1 LAAGNKVMV
10 GARLIYLVSLS
21 GVVLDGLGGLYL
33 AYDLFGAERGLLR
46 FLTTCITYG
55 VVFLAG
61 YGLLLGGWFGLMG
74 LVVSGPALAT
84 EHWRHQSGQPEPA
97 WEKIIYAACRACSLG
112 VAGWLSLNLRFGLG
126 FACLGTLLLFG
137 AYQIS
142 GAAGEQVRIFLRPK
156 LSGRVIFS
164 GSSRGLALG
173 LAATLSATLLK
184 EPRAVALGIRVGIV
198 VAVVSALAGTL
209 GPSVEWWAQQLPPR
223 RLGAYGAFLVLI
235 GSILQTLQYLLP
247 LLWGGRS

>member
-1 LAAGNKVMV
+1 MV
-10 GARLIYLVSLS
+10 GAHLIYLVSLS

-61 YGLLLGGWFGLMG
+61 YGLFLGGWFGLMG
-74 LVVSGPALAT
+74 LVVSGPTLAT

-97 WEKIIYAACRACSLG
+97 WEKAIYAACRATSLG
-112 VAGWLSLNLRFGLG
+112 IAGWLSLDRRFGG
-126 FACLGTLLLFG
+126 AFALLGTILLLG
-137 AYQIS
+137 AYLIG
-142 GAAGEQVRIFLRPK
+142 GAAGEGVRVYSRPK
-156 LSGRVIFS
+156 LTHRVIFS

-173 LAATLSATLLK
+173 LAAMLAATLLR
-184 EPRAVALGIRVGIV
+184 EQRAIALGIRVGIV
-198 VAVVSALAGTL
+198 IAIVSALAGTL
-209 GPSVEWWAQQLPPR
+209 GPSVEWWAQHLPPR

-235 GSILQTLQYLLP
+235 GSILQTMQYLFP
-247 LLWGGRS
+247 LLQSAAQ